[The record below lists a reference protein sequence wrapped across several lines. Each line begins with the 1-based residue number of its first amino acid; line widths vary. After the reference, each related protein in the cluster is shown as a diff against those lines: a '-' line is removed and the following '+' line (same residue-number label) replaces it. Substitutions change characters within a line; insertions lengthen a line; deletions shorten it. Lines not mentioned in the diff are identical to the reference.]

1 MTQKNYK
8 NFLKLWSFILRILRM
23 FLICQFTESQWN
35 IKIQKQNWWIYRT
48 NSKSHQNCFFFRLY
62 CSNQFK
68 ECLLMIMDNF
78 ASQKLTKIKGKFKKT
93 VMKTWKENL
102 PSFHFLLTFFF
113 ISVAENTNQKQKKMN
128 SKMVFFEI
136 LSVII
141 LQIIWKKLFWEIL
154 QEWLWNTLGWKY
166 WKITWRTEAKRGLFM
181 KNLFLKVSIW

>member
-1 MTQKNYK
+1 
-8 NFLKLWSFILRILRM
+8 
-23 FLICQFTESQWN
+23 
-35 IKIQKQNWWIYRT
+35 
-48 NSKSHQNCFFFRLY
+48 
-62 CSNQFK
+62 
-68 ECLLMIMDNF
+68 MIMDNF

-141 LQIIWKKLFWEIL
+141 LQII
-154 QEWLWNTLGWKY
+154 
-166 WKITWRTEAKRGLFM
+166 
-181 KNLFLKVSIW
+181 